1 MALGIPTSVKGFFRP
16 TDAWFYDRYI
26 APAVLQWVYRASLDL
41 EPAFARAER
50 VLDVG
55 CGGGQYLTEV
65 AARHPHIALAG
76 VDTSPS
82 QVDRANRR
90 LAEMDRP
97 AAARVGNALDLPY
110 SAGEFDMVVSVASIK
125 HWPDQRRGLME
136 CCRVLKPGGTLLIL
150 EADRGAREDDL
161 QDFVKNLAF
170 PRTVK
175 PMLPVLL
182 KVVRTFV
189 HGRSLDLPDLQAL
202 GAGLPLEGARIER
215 VAEAPALR
223 ITGTKPGI

>member
-1 MALGIPTSVKGFFRP
+1 MALGIPSKLKGLYSP

-26 APAVLQWVYRASLDL
+26 AAAVLQWVYQASLDL
-41 EPAFARAER
+41 QGAFGAAKRL
-50 VLDVG
+50 LDVG

-76 VDTSPS
+76 VDTSES

-97 AAARVGNALDLPY
+97 PGARVGNALDLPY
-110 SAGEFDMVVSVASIK
+110 SEGEFDMVVSVASIK
-125 HWPDQRRGLME
+125 HWPDQRRGLLE

-161 QDFVKNLAF
+161 KDFVNNLAF

-189 HGRSLDLPDLQAL
+189 HGRSLDLRDLQAL

-215 VAEAPALR
+215 VTEAPALR
-223 ITGTKPGI
+223 ITGTKPGV